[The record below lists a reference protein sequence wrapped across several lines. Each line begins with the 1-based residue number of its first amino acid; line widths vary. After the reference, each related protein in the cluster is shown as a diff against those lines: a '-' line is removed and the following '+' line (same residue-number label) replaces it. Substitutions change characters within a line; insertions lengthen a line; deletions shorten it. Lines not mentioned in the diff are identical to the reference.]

1 MAILFV
7 GLILAI
13 THVYWLTNLTF
24 NSEGFTCIRENHS
37 FTTPTHAI
45 THDLKFKFK
54 SANRQWPRPYTTFSL
69 HFHCVMG
76 FWSYLTIIYQLT
88 ILPISDG
95 KTNVSCLL
103 TVARV
108 IFHVMTKSLVAHA
121 AIWAWGIKAVGVFW
135 AHIGSLLA
143 FVYICK
149 LTTCPYG
156 KTIQNFP
163 YDAWMV
169 SNTCHRESSEVK
181 IWNLV
186 DFSSTGLSH
195 NWQI

>member
-1 MAILFV
+1 MKKITGSQHRPTQINRANIQWPTHCTAFRFHFIV
-7 GLILAI
+7 WWAFDLILQ
-13 THVYWLTNLTF
+13 
-24 NSEGFTCIRENHS
+24 S
-37 FTTPTHAI
+37 
-45 THDLKFKFK
+45 
-54 SANRQWPRPYTTFSL
+54 YTS
-69 HFHCVMG
+69 
-76 FWSYLTIIYQLT
+76 ST

-135 AHIGSLLA
+135 AHEGSLLA

-149 LTTCPYG
+149 WTTCPYG
-156 KTIQNFP
+156 KTIQNVP
-163 YDAWMV
+163 HDAWIV
-169 SNTCHRESSEVK
+169 SNTCHRESSEIK

-195 NWQI
+195 NWQK

>member
-1 MAILFV
+1 ML
-7 GLILAI
+7 
-13 THVYWLTNLTF
+13 VYSLWNSTLTRNLLVY
-24 NSEGFTCIRENHS
+24 EKNHR
-37 FTTPTHAI
+37 FTTPTHANQSHEHTV
-45 THDLKFKFK
+45 THV
-54 SANRQWPRPYTTFSL
+54 L
-69 HFHCVMG
+69 HSISFPLHCVMG
-76 FWSYLTIIYQLT
+76 FWSYPTILYQLT

-135 AHIGSLLA
+135 AHEGSLLA

-149 LTTCPYG
+149 WTTCPYG
-156 KTIQNFP
+156 KTIQNVP
-163 YDAWMV
+163 HDAWIV

-186 DFSSTGLSH
+186 DFSSAGLSH
-195 NWQI
+195 NWQK